1 MLSKNRIAGASR
13 ILSSALRNGAGAE
26 AICDR
31 LQAAI
36 SGTYAPQSGWTQREF
51 DIAFLIKALGGPR
64 LLYTLQVAEGSSY
77 PSLTTLRRHKKIPE
91 IVISPGIPDTAEF
104 NPNITSFL
112 GNRLPP
118 SDPRLGQV
126 IMIDGVAL
134 EEVIRFDLGQN
145 CLLGLCRE
153 HSQDNKKVIDS
164 VGDINNIKW
173 VLDGGDCHHGK
184 DGTVLAIAPITDS
197 KDYYP
202 VPLVVSPSCKTETGD
217 QLVEWVGSL
226 INTYRE
232 HPEGEAR
239 HGPIHTL
246 ATDGASSFRKLRATL
261 GLRQLLNRHS
271 LMGNILYHLP
281 GLNLYT
287 GSNGLL
293 TTSDPKHVI
302 KRFATLIRSKGGNII
317 KRRFASLALIQSKF
331 EGGIQVGGTS
341 LTSQDALQ
349 ALMCYPMTAKAAQSL
364 LDPADKQNVPKAVN
378 LVSSLAKIGK
388 QGILNL
394 PSINARIERVVFLAK
409 VLGCFLDVFTHV
421 EMSIS
426 EQIRSLSTYAH
437 LITALYQKH
446 RTGFLTSALLADSQA
461 IVKNLLMWASAAH
474 GMNESLTRLFK

>member
-64 LLYTLQVAEGSSY
+64 LLYTLQVAEGY

-112 GNRLPP
+112 GNRLPQ

-378 LVSSLAKIGK
+378 LVSSLAKIEK